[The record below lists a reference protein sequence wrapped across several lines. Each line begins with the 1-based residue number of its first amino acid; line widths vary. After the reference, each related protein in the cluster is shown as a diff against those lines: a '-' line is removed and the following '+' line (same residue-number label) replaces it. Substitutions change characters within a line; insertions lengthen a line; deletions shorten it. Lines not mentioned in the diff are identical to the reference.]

1 MLREKTHLFE
11 RSFAMSLRNKNVLVI
26 GGGSG
31 IGFGIAQGAAAEG
44 ANVMI
49 ASRNAEKIAE
59 KAKSIGGTSAV
70 LDVSEE
76 ANIAAFFEQHTKFDH
91 IAFTAGDTDGLGMG
105 LLSDLDLKQAAQRFN
120 TRFWGAVAVA
130 KHGAMHLPAGG
141 SYTFTNG
148 MLAHRPLKGM
158 PIVSASAM
166 AAEGLALG
174 LAVDLAPVR
183 VNCVCPGLIETEL
196 FSRYGEAR
204 HEMLKAMT
212 LKQLIQRPGTPAEA
226 AETYLTCMR
235 NTFMTGQILKVEGGI
250 ALAN

>member
-1 MLREKTHLFE
+1 
-11 RSFAMSLRNKNVLVI
+11 MSLKSKNVLVI

-31 IGFGIAQGAAAEG
+31 IGFGIAQGAATEG
-44 ANVMI
+44 AKVTI
-49 ASRNAEKIAE
+49 ASRSAKKIAE

-70 LDVSEE
+70 LDVTEE
-76 ANIAAFFEQHTKFDH
+76 ANIAAFFKEHKGFDH
-91 IAFTAGDTDGLGMG
+91 IAFTAGDTDGLSMGM
-105 LLSDLDLKQAAQRFN
+105 LKDLDLKQAAQRFN

-148 MLAHRPLKGM
+148 MLAHRPMKGL

-166 AAEGLALG
+166 AAEGLVLG

-196 FSRYGEAR
+196 FDRYGDAR
-204 HEMLKAMT
+204 KEMLKAMAQR
-212 LKQLIQRPGTPAEA
+212 QLIQRPGTPAEA
-226 AETYLTCMR
+226 AEAYLTCMR
-235 NTFMTGQILKVEGGI
+235 NTFMTGQILKIEGGI
-250 ALAN
+250 AIAN

>member
-1 MLREKTHLFE
+1 MKLKD
-11 RSFAMSLRNKNVLVI
+11 KKVLVI

-31 IGFGIAQGAAAEG
+31 IGFGIAKGAAEEG
-44 ANVMI
+44 AKVTI
-49 ASRNAEKIAE
+49 ASRNAGKIAE
-59 KAKSIGGTSAV
+59 KAKSIDGTAAV

-76 ANIAAFFEQHTKFDH
+76 ANVEKFFTEHSGFDH
-91 IAFTAGDTDGLGMG
+91 IAFTAGDTDGLSMG
-105 LLSDLDLKQAAQRFN
+105 VLSDLDLKLAASRFN

-130 KHGAMHLPAGG
+130 KHGAIKLPPGG

-148 MLAHRPLKGM
+148 MLAHRPMKGM

-196 FSRYGEAR
+196 FARYGEAR
-204 HEMLKAMT
+204 HEMLKAMSQR
-212 LKQLIQRPGTPAEA
+212 QLIQRPGTPEEA
-226 AETYLTCMR
+226 AEAYLTAMR
-235 NTFMTGQILKVEGGI
+235 NTFMTGQILKIEGGI
-250 ALAN
+250 AIAN

>member
-1 MLREKTHLFE
+1 MNLKDK
-11 RSFAMSLRNKNVLVI
+11 SVLVI

-44 ANVMI
+44 AKVTI
-49 ASRNAEKIAE
+49 ASRNAEKIAA
-59 KAKSIGGTSAV
+59 KAKSIGAAGAV
-70 LDVSEE
+70 LDVTEE
-76 ANIAAFFEQHTKFDH
+76 ANIEKFFKDHTGFDH
-91 IAFTAGDTDGLGMG
+91 IAFTAGDTDGLGFG
-105 LLSDLDLKQAAQRFN
+105 LLSDLDLKLAASRFN

-130 KHGAMHLPAGG
+130 KHGALKLPAGG

-148 MLAHRPLKGM
+148 MLAHRPMRGM

-196 FSRYGEAR
+196 FARYGEVREA
-204 HEMLKAMT
+204 MLKAMAQ
-212 LKQLIQRPGTPAEA
+212 KQLIQRPGTPTEA
-226 AETYLTCMR
+226 AEAYLTCMR
-235 NTFMTGQILKVEGGI
+235 NTFMTGQILKIEGGI
-250 ALAN
+250 AIANT